1 MSDSE
6 AECADWSDVV
16 TVSDYSPTVRLR
28 RLGHEL
34 RRLREESGQ
43 TVHDAAAALEC
54 SSSKISRLE
63 NGLTK
68 RPDVHHVRR
77 LCEIYGVTSRS
88 LIDALVELAREAKKR
103 GWWAAYSDVL
113 TGSYVG
119 LEAEASSIRNFE
131 LALIPG
137 LLQTPEY
144 AAEIIRAGGV
154 RDPREVERRVAA
166 RMERQ
171 QLLLRDSPPQLWA
184 VIDEAAL
191 FRPVGSRKVREAQL
205 RKLVDTSPLHHV
217 KLQILPFSAGPHA
230 GLSGQF
236 VILDFPSAVDRSVVY
251 VETPTDGLYLE
262 EDEQLKRY
270 TLMFQYLCASALS
283 VEASIA
289 YLSNLI
295 DKL

>member
-1 MSDSE
+1 MTDSDH
-6 AECADWSDVV
+6 
-16 TVSDYSPTVRLR
+16 SPTVRLR

-34 RRLREESGQ
+34 RRLREESRK

-54 SSSKISRLE
+54 SPSKISRLE

-68 RPDVHHVRR
+68 RPDVHHVRK
-77 LCEIYGVTSRS
+77 LCEVYGVTNEPF
-88 LIDALVELAREAKKR
+88 IEALVELAREAKKR

-113 TGSYVG
+113 TGAYVG
-119 LEAEASSIRNFE
+119 LEAEASSIRNYE

-144 AAEIIRAGGV
+144 AAEIIRAAGV
-154 RDPREVERRVAA
+154 REPREIERRVAA

-171 QLLLRDSPPQLWA
+171 QLLVRRDPPQFWA

-191 FRPVGSRKVREAQL
+191 MRPVGSREVREAQL
-205 RKLVDTSPLHHV
+205 RKLMNTSPLQHV
-217 KLQILPFSAGPHA
+217 KLQVLPYSAGPHA

-236 VILDFPSAVDRSVVY
+236 VILDFPNPIDRSVVY

-262 EDEQLKRY
+262 EVEQLRTY
-270 TLMFQYLCASALS
+270 TLLFQHVCATALS
-283 VEASIA
+283 VDASIA